1 MIVLAIL
8 IGRDFYLSIDN
19 RLAAY
24 IPFRQCYA
32 DIPTRNETTPRGGR
46 RDVANGDKTVHTKAK
61 TGVGAPIRKRLP
73 RNEREQMIVQE
84 AIRFFAEVGFGG
96 QTRELAR
103 RLGITQPLI
112 FRYFPT
118 KDDLIERVYQE
129 VYISRWNPWWE
140 ELLEDRSLPLTERLS
155 TFYKAY
161 TKAIFTYEWVRI
173 FVYSGLKGVNIN
185 RRYLA
190 LIRDRILKR
199 IMTEVRAE
207 QNLPTPG
214 EAPFSEREIE
224 LAWGLHGG
232 IFYIAI
238 RRWIYEFE
246 TSEDIEGVIEAQIES
261 FVNGTP
267 SVVRRLIE
275 EETEKAKPDVETTVT

>member
-1 MIVLAIL
+1 V
-8 IGRDFYLSIDN
+8 
-19 RLAAY
+19 
-24 IPFRQCYA
+24 A
-32 DIPTRNETTPRGGR
+32 DGN
-46 RDVANGDKTVHTKAK
+46 KTIRTVNTNAK
-61 TGVGAPIRKRLP
+61 VRKRLP
-73 RNEREQMIVQE
+73 RVEREQMIVQE
-84 AIRFFAEVGFGG
+84 AIRFFAEVGFEG

-140 ELLEDRSLPLTERLS
+140 ELLEDRSLPLTERLA

-161 TKAIFTYEWVRI
+161 ARAIFTYEWVRI
-173 FVYSGLKGVNIN
+173 FIHSGLKGVNIN
-185 RRYLA
+185 KRYLA
-190 LIRDRILKR
+190 LIRDRVLKR
-199 IMTEVRAE
+199 IMGEIRAE
-207 QNLPTPG
+207 AGLPP
-214 EAPFSEREIE
+214 PSEIPLSDLEIE

-238 RRWIYEFE
+238 REWVYEFE
-246 TSEDIEGVIEAQIES
+246 TPRDLDRVLEAKVKG

-267 SVVRRLIE
+267 AVVRELVNKERLAHE
-275 EETEKAKPDVETTVT
+275 ATAE